1 MKLGTVDSIKF
12 KKLKLKLGLAQW
24 QAIGLLESLW
34 MFTARNAPLG
44 DIGRHSNEDIAV
56 HLEWSGDADALILA
70 LTECRWI
77 DESEEHRLLI
87 HDWADHLPMWL
98 QGNLKRHDKKPIVA
112 KQSTKQPAK
121 QTAKEATKAG
131 YSEDVAIFS
140 SDLISSELTK
150 ECVFSTDEKR
160 TEGDSLTFP
169 TGPSADAIRF
179 FDAYPKKTKKNLVA
193 DAFLRAV
200 DAVAAS
206 RGWSDGPAAE
216 WLIAK
221 AQVFAQ
227 SPMGSQPDRDK
238 IPNPAAWLDEGRY
251 DDGPG
256 EWDLKTAGDRKPTIK
271 PLPKD
276 SRSPNQVLRDAVNAT
291 RPGIIGDA
299 LMEAMK

>member
-1 MKLGTVDSIKF
+1 MKLGTVESLKF
-12 KKLKLKLGLAQW
+12 KKLKMKLGLAQW

-56 HLEWSGDADALILA
+56 HLEWSGDADSLILA

-112 KQSTKQPAK
+112 KQAAKQATKQPAK
-121 QTAKEATKAG
+121 QTAKDATKAG
-131 YSEDVAIFS
+131 CSGDVTIFS

-160 TEGDSLTFP
+160 TDGDKLTFP

-179 FDAYPKKTKKNLVA
+179 FEAYPKKTKKNLVA

-221 AQVFAQ
+221 AQVFAK

-256 EWDLKTAGDRKPTIK
+256 EWNVKPAGDRKPTIK

-276 SRSPNQVLRDAVNAT
+276 ARSPNQV
-291 RPGIIGDA
+291 IGDA